1 MIEVQNVTALV
12 SVASAVAS
20 GEYVRAGEA
29 MGRWDNAVVHGSLDD
44 GRYVTLKFSTNSDDV
59 LVALGH
65 LEDIQEWHD
74 HVHIWRGSDGKL
86 DHHDRR
92 WSAAI
97 FPSTPGKDEHK
108 SARDEYNRT
117 VALQLEDLLKQAKAA
132 AATTDWRAGKAT
144 MDSLRQQWD
153 SVWRDPRYHFRPGSA
168 EHLDR
173 DRLQREFRAAQDTF
187 FENRRR
193 ANETRQRE
201 QQQALERKQEIVNEA
216 RRLSGST
223 DWKATHE
230 RFRKLDQD
238 WKAAGSCRR
247 EDHDRLWQEF
257 KNAKDAFYAR
267 RKESF
272 DAKDRESERA
282 KRAKEELVREAERIA
297 SSTDWKATGEQF
309 KRLQERWKASGHCKK
324 EDSDR
329 LWQQFNVARD
339 QFHRNRERHFEKL
352 KADQAK
358 AAQTKQSLVREAQSL
373 ARAGDLRSARQS
385 MRDLMDRWKAAP
397 RASREDEDKLWQQF
411 RQAQDELRR
420 RSDAERQ
427 NREREQQQAR
437 AAKERLVSRAESL
450 CNTSDFKSA
459 RQEMKGL
466 MDEWKATG
474 RADRDAENQLWERFQ
489 RARDRFNQ
497 AANAAWENQKRERV
511 SRLQEAINRKRD
523 ALSRLEDAIRNTE
536 SQLSDLY
543 SRPEPSYNN
552 PRRWEIASRRNESI
566 SNKRNKL
573 TSMQTKRHDIVNAL
587 VDMEAKLRSMY

>member
-1 MIEVQNVTALV
+1 MRCA
-12 SVASAVAS
+12 AAS
-20 GEYVRAGEA
+20 GEHVCTGGS
-29 MGRWDNAVVHGSLDD
+29 MPTWSNAVVHGSLDD
-44 GRYVTLKFSTNSDDV
+44 GRYVTLKFATNSDDV

-65 LEDIQEWHD
+65 LDDVQPWHD
-74 HVHIWRGSDGKL
+74 HVHVWRGSDGKL
-86 DHHDRR
+86 DHHETR

-108 SARDEYNRT
+108 NARDEYNRT
-117 VALQLEDLLKQAKAA
+117 AAKQLKDLIAQANA
-132 AATTDWRAGKAT
+132 AATTTDWQSGKST
-144 MDSLRQQWD
+144 MDSLKQQWD
-153 SVWRDPRYHFRPGSA
+153 SVWRDPLYNFRPGSPEFA
-168 EHLDR
+168 ER
-173 DRLQREFRAAQDTF
+173 DRLRSEFKAAQDTF
-187 FENRRR
+187 YQNQRR
-193 ANETRQRE
+193 ANEDRQRE
-201 QQQALERKQEIVNEA
+201 QQRALERKQEIVNEA

-223 DWKATHE
+223 DWKATAE
-230 RFRKLDQD
+230 RLRKLDQD
-238 WKAAGSCRR
+238 WKSAGSCRR
-247 EDHDRLWQEF
+247 EDNDRLWQEL
-257 KNAKDAFYAR
+257 KGAKDAFYAKR
-267 RKESF
+267 TEF
-272 DAKDRESERA
+272 FEAKDRESDLA
-282 KRAKEELVREAERIA
+282 KRAKEELVREAERLA
-297 SSTDWKATGEQF
+297 ASTDWKATGEQF

-329 LWQQFNVARD
+329 LWQQFNGARE
-339 QFHRNRERHFEKL
+339 QFNRNREKHFEKL

-373 ARAGDLRSARQS
+373 SRGSDLRSARQS
-385 MRDLMDRWKAAP
+385 MRDVMDRWKAAP

-420 RSDAERQ
+420 RSDTERQ
-427 NREREQQQAR
+427 NREREQQQAK

-450 CNTSDFKSA
+450 CNTSDFKTA

-466 MDEWKATG
+466 MDEWKAAG
-474 RADRDAENQLWERFQ
+474 RAERDTENQLWERFQ

-511 SRLQEAINRKRD
+511 SRLQEAIQRKRE
-523 ALSRLEDAIRNTE
+523 ALSRIEDAIRNTE

-543 SRPEPSYNN
+543 SRPEPGYNN

-587 VDMEAKLRSMY
+587 VDMEAKLRNM

>member
-1 MIEVQNVTALV
+1 MIEWDR
-12 SVASAVAS
+12 AVI
-20 GEYVRAGEA
+20 
-29 MGRWDNAVVHGSLDD
+29 HGSLDD
-44 GRYVTLKFSTNSDDV
+44 GRYVTLKFATNSDDV

-65 LEDIQEWHD
+65 LDDIQPEND
-74 HVHIWRGSDGKL
+74 HVHRWRGSDGKL

-97 FPSTPGKDEHK
+97 FPSTPGKNEQK
-108 SARDEYNRT
+108 SARDEYNRIAAKQLKDL
-117 VALQLEDLLKQAKAA
+117 VAQASTAA
-132 AATTDWRAGKAT
+132 NTTDWRAGKAT

-153 SVWRDPRYHFRPGSA
+153 SVWRDPQYNFRPGSA
-168 EHLDR
+168 EHADR

-193 ANETRQRE
+193 ANENRQRE

-216 RRLSGST
+216 QRLSGST
-223 DWKATHE
+223 DWKATAEHL
-230 RFRKLDQD
+230 RKLDQD
-238 WKAAGSCRR
+238 WRAAGSCRR
-247 EDHDRLWQEF
+247 EDHDRLWREF
-257 KNAKDAFYAR
+257 KSAKDGFFAK
-267 RKESF
+267 RKEF
-272 DAKDRESERA
+272 FEAKDRDSERA

-297 SSTDWKATGEQF
+297 SSTDWKAAGDQF
-309 KRLQERWKASGHCKK
+309 RRLQERWKATGPCKK

-329 LWQQFNVARD
+329 LWQQFNGARE
-339 QFHRNRERHFEKL
+339 QFNRNREKHLEKL
-352 KADQAK
+352 KAEQAK
-358 AAQTKQSLVREAQSL
+358 ALQAKQALVREAQSL
-373 ARAGDLRSARQS
+373 SRATDLRSARQS
-385 MRDLMDRWKAAP
+385 MRDLIDRWKAAA

-420 RSDAERQ
+420 RSDTERQ

-450 CNTSDFKSA
+450 CNTTDFKIA

-466 MDEWKATG
+466 MDEWKAAG
-474 RADRDAENQLWERFQ
+474 RAERDAENQLWERFQ
-489 RARDRFNQ
+489 RARNRFNQ

-511 SRLQEAINRKRD
+511 SRLQDAIYRKRE
-523 ALSRLEDAIRNTE
+523 ALSRIEDAIRNTE

-552 PRRWEIASRRNESI
+552 PRRWEITSRRNESI